1 MSRRKSRILAFQA
14 LYSWNVSKAP
24 LEDLLTFS
32 WLQKDS
38 ELSSNE
44 NFVKELSETAR
55 EEQTFARFIIAGA
68 IEHSDEIDK
77 LISDHLAANWS
88 LERLNKVALAI
99 LRISIYE
106 MRYQP
111 DSNQKIIIDEAINI
125 AKEFGAEDS
134 YKFINAILDKIGKN
148 DGAAE

>member
-1 MSRRKSRILAFQA
+1 MSRRKSRIIAFQA
-14 LYSWNVSKAP
+14 LYSWDVTKAS
-24 LEDLLTFS
+24 LEDIMTFS

-38 ELSSNE
+38 ELSANE
-44 NFVKELSETAR
+44 NSVKELSETAKD
-55 EEQTFARFIIAGA
+55 EQMFARFLIAGT

-77 LISDHLAANWS
+77 LIAEHLAANWS

-111 DSNQKIIIDEAINI
+111 ESNPKIIIDEAINI
-125 AKEFGAEDS
+125 AKDFGAEDS

-148 DGAAE
+148 DSPAE